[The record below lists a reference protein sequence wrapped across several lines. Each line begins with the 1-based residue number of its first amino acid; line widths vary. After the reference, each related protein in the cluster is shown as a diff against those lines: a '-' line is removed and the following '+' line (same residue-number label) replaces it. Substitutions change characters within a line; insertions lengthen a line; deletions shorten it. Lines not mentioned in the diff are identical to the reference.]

1 MSSGE
6 KNLMFG
12 TFTLINLMQQK
23 TDKLMEEAVIGDL
36 KQYMNFVTELI

>member
-1 MSSGE
+1 LGHLL
-6 KNLMFG
+6 N
-12 TFTLINLMQQK
+12 QPYAAK

>member
-12 TFTLINLMQQK
+12 TFTINLMQQK

>member
-6 KNLMFG
+6 KDVWDIY
-12 TFTLINLMQQK
+12 LINLMQQK

>member
-12 TFTLINLMQQK
+12 TFTLINLMQK